1 MTEGTATRTTPDL
14 FARYADDLAV
24 GDSFTTKGRTITEAD
39 LVNFAALTW
48 DTYPLHVDAEW
59 ASKTIFGER
68 IAHGMLVLSY
78 AAGLVPMEPGPIV
91 AFYGMDKVRFF
102 APTKIGD
109 TLHVHAEL
117 KEKENRDDDHCL
129 ATFHN
134 SVINQRD
141 ETVAKSINKVVL
153 KRRAD

>member
-1 MTEGTATRTTPDL
+1 MARCGGSTTIEHRP
-14 FARYADDLAV
+14 
-24 GDSFTTKGRTITEAD
+24 GRTITEAD

-134 SVINQRD
+134 SVVNQRD
-141 ETVAKSINKVVL
+141 ETVALFRGRSHQIAGRL
-153 KRRAD
+153 IDD